1 MCWRFCFMYLIWMK
15 STELFYWGSETK
27 LNIYRI
33 IFEISK
39 YETADSTEKIKKSK
53 LSNNKIYLKNGF
65 CWVLVRC

>member
-1 MCWRFCFMYLIWMK
+1 MYLIWMK

-39 YETADSTEKIKKSK
+39 YETADSTEKIKKK
-53 LSNNKIYLKNGF
+53 QAFK
-65 CWVLVRC
+65 

>member
-1 MCWRFCFMYLIWMK
+1 MYLIWIK

-39 YETADSTEKIKKSK
+39 YETADSTEKIK
-53 LSNNKIYLKNGF
+53 NKQAFK
-65 CWVLVRC
+65 

>member
-15 STELFYWGSETK
+15 STELFYWGSEAK

-39 YETADSTEKIKKSK
+39 YETADSTEKIKKASFQTIRFIWK
-53 LSNNKIYLKNGF
+53 MGSAGY
-65 CWVLVRC
+65 